1 MKKIKYCSLML
12 DSQTKAKVECMAKAQ
27 NKKMSVLI
35 KEVFDLLF
43 DQSNEFNPCV
53 MVSDGHSGKCVF
65 AFAGRTN
72 LVFGT
77 AQNDEEVAKQ
87 TEEQLNRMRDEE
99 NER

>member
-1 MKKIKYCSLML
+1 
-12 DSQTKAKVECMAKAQ
+12 
-27 NKKMSVLI
+27 LI